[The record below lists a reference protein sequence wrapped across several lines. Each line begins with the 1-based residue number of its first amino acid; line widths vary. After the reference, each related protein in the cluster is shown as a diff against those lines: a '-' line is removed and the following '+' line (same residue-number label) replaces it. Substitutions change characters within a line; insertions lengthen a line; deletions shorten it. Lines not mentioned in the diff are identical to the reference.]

1 MSGSVYKA
9 YLLEAKSEFTASL
22 SHLEF
27 SYHSVAELSERLDS
41 LSESDLE
48 KIEAFT
54 SRFARVVDL
63 LVHRVLRAIDR
74 YEFNEPGTLIDV
86 ANRAESRE
94 LIQSVDWLR
103 ELKDVRNRIAHDYAG
118 EQLIDLLKFCREAFL
133 ELSSA
138 CERTVAYI
146 DQLA

>member
-1 MSGSVYKA
+1 MSGSVYYS
-9 YLLEAKSEFTASL
+9 YLLEAKNEFTASL
-22 SHLEF
+22 LHLEF
-27 SYHSVAELSERLDS
+27 SYHSVAGFSERSDG

-48 KIEAFT
+48 KVEAFT

-63 LVHRVLRAIDR
+63 LVHRILRAIDR
-74 YEFNEPGTLIDV
+74 FELNEPGTLIDV

-94 LIQSVDWLR
+94 LVKSVDWLR
-103 ELKDVRNRIAHDYAG
+103 ELKDIRNRIAHDYAG
-118 EQLIDLLKFCREAFL
+118 AQLMDLLKFCSESFA
-133 ELSSA
+133 ELRLA